1 MKDEKLKFHNEE
13 ELIQHY
19 CKMAHP
25 KALSPAAIIVMLF
38 TSIIGAIIGMELI
51 VRFGLSTNSSIIGA

>member
-25 KALSPAAIIVMLF
+25 KALSPAAIIVMLLLRLLGQ
-38 TSIIGAIIGMELI
+38 SL
-51 VRFGLSTNSSIIGA
+51 VWS